1 MTAPLNVSTSAPP
14 QWSALRPVPFQS
26 EGFGTAMGTMGYR
39 PLYLHDGARCAL
51 ALVRGA
57 LPGLGNL
64 TARANVFLDGADAAF
79 TAAALGA
86 LARRGIP
93 YVKVGDTMS
102 GVAWESLPAGWAF
115 GHTRMIRRHTFVLD
129 LTQSEAALLK
139 AMDGAERK
147 IRKADREG
155 VEVRPVQSRE
165 ELAAYCRLSR
175 DTSER
180 VRARSAYTDFPDRF
194 FEDLYRLLGAQ
205 GIARFYVAWHKD
217 EPLAGCLFTC
227 SDSTMLYYLGGS
239 TRDRELT
246 AKQAPAAVFWHA
258 IREAKRLGLS
268 RFDLGGCTPT
278 EDPHDPRHGVYTF
291 KKRWGGRLETFYNLD
306 VVLSSIP
313 YYLQERVLS
322 PVWDRVHPLYFR
334 LMDAMRSAR

>member
-1 MTAPLNVSTSAPP
+1 MSPLSVSTAAPVE
-14 QWSALRPVPFQS
+14 WAALRPVPFQS
-26 EGFGTAMGTMGYR
+26 EGFAVAMGAMGYR
-39 PLYLHDGARCAL
+39 PLYLHDGRRSAL

-57 LPGLGNL
+57 LPGLGHL
-64 TARANVFLDGADAAF
+64 TARANVFLEGADPDF
-79 TAAALGA
+79 TAAVLEALRA
-86 LARRGIP
+86 RGIP

-102 GVAWESLPAGWAF
+102 GVAWDVLPAGWRF
-115 GHTRMIRRHTFVLD
+115 SRTRLIPRHTFVLD
-129 LTQSEAALLK
+129 LAQSEAALLK

-155 VEVRPVQSRE
+155 VEVRPVQSPE
-165 ELAAYCRLSR
+165 DLAAYCRLSR

-194 FEDLYRLLGAQ
+194 FEDLYRRLGAD
-205 GIARFYVAWHKD
+205 GTARFYLAWHKS

-258 IREAKRLGLS
+258 IREARRLGLS

-278 EDPHDPRHGVYTF
+278 EDTTDPRHGVYTF

-322 PVWDRVHPLYFR
+322 PLWDRMHPLYFR
-334 LMDAMRSAR
+334 LMDARRSTR

>member
-1 MTAPLNVSTSAPP
+1 MLTASATAPSGWAG
-14 QWSALRPVPFQS
+14 LRPAPFQS
-26 EGFGTAMGTMGYR
+26 EGFATGMRAMGYR
-39 PLYLHDGARCAL
+39 PLYLHDGTRCAL

-64 TARANVFLDGADAAF
+64 AARANVFLDGADAGF
-79 TAAALGA
+79 TAAVLTA
-86 LARRGIP
+86 LAARGIP

-102 GVAWESLPAGWAF
+102 GVTWDELPAGWPF
-115 GHTRMIRRHTFVLD
+115 SRTRVIPRHTFMLD
-129 LTQSEAALLK
+129 LTQSESALLK
-139 AMDGAERK
+139 GMDGAERK

-155 VEVRPVQSRE
+155 VEVRLAESPE
-165 ELAAYCRLSR
+165 DLAAYCRLSR

-180 VRARSAYTDFPDRF
+180 VRTRSAYTDFPDRF
-194 FEDLYRLLGAQ
+194 FQDLHRSLGPA
-205 GIARFYVAWHKD
+205 GTMRFYVAWFRG
-217 EPLAGCLFTC
+217 EPLAGCLFTY
-227 SDSTMLYYLGGS
+227 SDTTMLYYLGGS

-258 IREAKRLGLS
+258 IREAKRLGFS

-278 EDPHDPRHGVYTF
+278 DDADDSRHGVYTF

-313 YYLQERVLS
+313 FYLQERVLA
-322 PVWDRVHPLYFR
+322 PLWDRAHPLYFR
-334 LMDAMRSAR
+334 LMDAVRGTR